1 MRTVF
6 FALSYIAL
14 LIPTY
19 VLPYFGSNSTLLNAA
34 STATGLGPTPM
45 WWMHAWCLAMLVI
58 VAWGRGVRVEK
69 QFLPVLSFV
78 AALFDLTPVLSSIPF
93 VPTILHIV
101 VLILGIT
108 GKENGDSVSIAKRLV
123 VAGIVATGITL
134 AGIVTFV
141 TTKPT
146 VKAALPSVSQPSLP
160 PAQAQPAAPAK
171 AEQTQPEKVEQPK
184 QHIAPAKPKTPAAQ
198 QERPAGK
205 AGDSGTTVRYM
216 KL

>member
-1 MRTVF
+1 MPTVF

-34 STATGLGPTPM
+34 SAATGLGPTPM
-45 WWMHAWCLAMLVI
+45 WWMHAWCLAMLII

-69 QFLPVLSFV
+69 RFLPVLSFI
-78 AALFDLTPVLSSIPF
+78 AALFDLTPVLNSIPF
-93 VPTILHIV
+93 APTILHIV
-101 VLILGIT
+101 VLVLGIT
-108 GKENGDSVSIAKRLV
+108 GKENEESVSIAKRFV
-123 VAGIVATGITL
+123 VTGIATTGIAL

-146 VKAALPSVSQPSLP
+146 VKAAVPSVSQQALP
-160 PAQAQPAAPAK
+160 PSQLQPAAPAK
-171 AEQTQPEKVEQPK
+171 AEQTPPEKVEQPK
-184 QHIAPAKPKTPAAQ
+184 QPFAPAKPKAPAAKP
-198 QERPAGK
+198 ERPAEK
-205 AGDSGTTVRYM
+205 AGEAGTTVRYM